1 MKILLATFLAFALV
15 ASTACN
21 ESHKLSQANYDFAVG
36 LKAAAHVLASYHDK
50 GAISDA
56 DYSAIV
62 DVEIQ
67 VVKSHQELVTQLS
80 ALGQI
85 DPTNKD
91 AVLVYVDSVSRSIA
105 KLNDAGVL
113 HLKSPEAQADFKLA
127 VTSLQSAIV
136 VARALIAG
144 ISKPVA
150 VK

>member
-1 MKILLATFLAFALV
+1 MRIIPRLLMLRSRSSSRTLSWSRSYRRLV
-15 ASTACN
+15 RLTRR
-21 ESHKLSQANYDFAVG
+21 
-36 LKAAAHVLASYHDK
+36 
-50 GAISDA
+50 
-56 DYSAIV
+56 
-62 DVEIQ
+62 
-67 VVKSHQELVTQLS
+67 T
-80 ALGQI
+80 
-85 DPTNKD
+85 KD